1 MAQPG
6 ESIANPVTGE
16 RVVFRTTS
24 AESDGALLAMD
35 YYAPA
40 GYVIAPTHVHPRQEE
55 RSEVST
61 GTLRG
66 HVGGEKRTVAP
77 GEAAVV
83 PPGVRHAWRNVA
95 QEELAMLVEFRPA
108 LQTERLL
115 EAFFALARAGRT
127 NRRGMPAPLQIA
139 VLLEDHLEETCAP
152 AVPIAIQRAV
162 VGSLAAVGRR
172 RGYRPADALL
182 RHEADRSGGG

>member
-6 ESIANPVTGE
+6 QSIANPATRE

-55 RSEVST
+55 RSEVLT

-66 HVGGEKRTVAP
+66 HVGGQKRTVAP
-77 GEAAVV
+77 GEEAVV

-95 QEELAMLVEFRPA
+95 RDELHMLVEFRPA

-115 EAFFALARAGRT
+115 EALFGLAQTGRT
-127 NRRGMPAPLQIA
+127 NRRGMPAPLQMA
-139 VLLEDHLEETCAP
+139 VLMHDHLEETCAP
-152 AVPIAIQRAV
+152 AIPIAIQRAI
-162 VGSLAAVGRR
+162 VGSLAAIGRR
-172 RGYRPADALL
+172 RGYGSADALL
-182 RHEADRSGGG
+182 ADQPPSA

>member
-6 ESIANPVTGE
+6 QSIANPVTGE

-24 AESDGALLAMD
+24 AGSDGALLAMD

-55 RSEVST
+55 RSEVSA

-66 HVGGEKRTVAP
+66 HIGGQKRTVAP

-95 QEELAMLVEFRPA
+95 QEELGMLVEFRPA

-115 EAFFALARAGRT
+115 EAYFGLAQAGRT
-127 NRRGMPAPLQIA
+127 NRRGMPVPLQMA
-139 VLLEDHLEETCAP
+139 VLMEDHLEETCAP
-152 AVPIAIQRAV
+152 GIPIAIQRAIV
-162 VGSLAAVGRR
+162 AGLAAVGRR
-172 RGYRPADALL
+172 RGYRSADTLL
-182 RHEADRSGGG
+182 RDDARRREA

>member
-6 ESIANPVTGE
+6 HSIANPVTGE
-16 RVVFRTTS
+16 RVVFRATS
-24 AESDGALLAMD
+24 ASSDGALLAMD

-66 HVGGEKRTVAP
+66 HVGGRKRTVAP

-83 PPGVRHAWRNVA
+83 PPGARHAWRNVA
-95 QEELAMLVEFRPA
+95 NEELHMLVEFRPA
-108 LQTERLL
+108 LRTEELL
-115 EAFFALARAGRT
+115 EAFFGLAQAGRT
-127 NRRGMPAPLQIA
+127 NRRGMPAPLQMA
-139 VLLEDHLEETCAP
+139 VLMHDHLEETCAP
-152 AVPIAIQRAV
+152 AIPIAMQRAIL
-162 VGSLAAVGRR
+162 GGLAAIGRR
-172 RGYRPADALL
+172 RGYRSADAFPADQRPPGA
-182 RHEADRSGGG
+182 